1 MISRR
6 EFAREVMMLAA
17 AMAVSRAPVIAAEG
31 PSQSLRAGSGAPQSS
46 QAEIDARVQWI
57 ITKYGSR
64 LDNQERADV
73 RRIIAGGQAGV
84 EAMRKYDLE
93 NSTAPAEPFRIY
105 RRVAKQ

>member
-17 AMAVSRAPVIAAEG
+17 AMAVANAPVIAAEG
-31 PSQSLRAGSGAPQSS
+31 GGTPQSS

>member
-17 AMAVSRAPVIAAEG
+17 AVALSHVAPAIAAEG
-31 PSQSLRAGSGAPQSS
+31 GGTPQSS